1 MARGNYAEGLD
12 HVDRSLHRNWTHH
25 KGRQLKASFLRK
37 MHEYDRAEA
46 LIDESLAMDRFNM
59 GCRFERYLLNCE

>member
-46 LIDESLAMDRFNM
+46 LIENRSPWTASTWVAASNVI
-59 GCRFERYLLNCE
+59 C

>member
-37 MHEYDRAEA
+37 MHEYDR
-46 LIDESLAMDRFNM
+46 LKH
-59 GCRFERYLLNCE
+59 